1 MRIAEDGMAER
12 HAWAVLATAS
22 GVGPA
27 GLLWLVGRF
36 GTARELLRIASR
48 PNGPRLVVHEAA
60 MRQPAVIEPAAWR
73 LTLEIAQAIARAA
86 RDGPH
91 LVRRIERVG
100 LRVMT
105 VDDIDYPPR
114 LLGIDEPIPLLYVRG
129 DVAAL
134 TAERSVAVVGT
145 RHPTEAGLRLA
156 GQIAAAIGEAGGVV
170 VSGLA
175 YGIDAAAHQAAV
187 DGRRPTVAVLGSG
200 HARLYPAL
208 HRDLGERI
216 LATGG
221 CVISEHPPDAPG
233 AAHTFPQR
241 NRIISGL
248 ADATV
253 VVEAPQQSGALITA
267 NHALRQGRE
276 CFFTP
281 GPIGARVSAGSLQ
294 YLRDFPDRARI
305 VASVPMLLADLGF
318 DVEVQQAVAPASV
331 ATSSVERQLVE
342 LIVAGAATVDQL
354 VGSTG
359 LAVSTVLSALTLL
372 EMRGLIVGAYGRY
385 RPGEALR
392 DRATPRR
399 RTGR

>member
-1 MRIAEDGMAER
+1 LDER
-12 HAWAVLATAS
+12 YAWAILATAF

-36 GTARELLRIASR
+36 GTARELLRIAGR
-48 PNGPRLVVHEAA
+48 PNGPRLILHEAELRA
-60 MRQPAVIEPAAWR
+60 PAVVEPAAWH
-73 LTLEIAQAIARAA
+73 LSLEIAEAIATAA

-91 LVRRIERVG
+91 LVRRIERLG

-105 VDDIDYPPR
+105 ADDVDYPSR
-114 LLGIDEPIPLLYVRG
+114 LLGIEEPAPVLYVRG
-129 DVAAL
+129 NVDAL

-145 RHPTEAGLRLA
+145 RRPTEAGLRLA
-156 GQIAAAIGEAGGVV
+156 TEIATAIGEAGGVV

-187 DGRRPTVAVLGSG
+187 DGGWPTVAVLGSG
-200 HARLYPAL
+200 HARLYPAA
-208 HRDLGERI
+208 HRQLAENI
-216 LATGG
+216 LAKGG
-221 CVISEHPPDAPG
+221 CVVSEHPPDAPG

-253 VVEAPQQSGALITA
+253 VVEAPHRSGALITA
-267 NHALRQGRE
+267 DHALRQGRE
-276 CFFTP
+276 CFITP
-281 GPIGARVSAGSLQ
+281 GPIGARATNGSLQ
-294 YLRDFPDRARI
+294 YLRDFPERARI
-305 VASVPMLLADLGF
+305 VASVPLLLTDLGF
-318 DVEVQQAVAPASV
+318 DVEVRPGATPASV

-342 LIVAGAATVDQL
+342 LVVAGTVTVDQL
-354 VGSTG
+354 VVRTG

-372 EMRGLIVGAYGRY
+372 EMRGLVVGAYGRY

-392 DRATPRR
+392 DRVAPKRRATR
-399 RTGR
+399 